1 MEPHMASLVRLTVQ
15 LQQLA
20 LRLSGLLLGC
30 ALGVY
35 LIAWATDPPPPAL
48 NLLALCVLLGS
59 TVIHGAAHIR
69 ARSKTGLVQ
78 VDLGLFSGL
87 TVLCYGIV
95 LLTPGGLDGAYY
107 PLIYVLMM
115 ASAAYGRPA
124 SAVATVFFAGALEL
138 GLRVIALGQIEG
150 ETIWPRLLFLA
161 IFTGLNVA
169 LFRAEIARVRRI
181 SREHVAGELLR
192 LKEAARS
199 YRLASAE
206 KPAAGATHRAAA
218 EHALHS
224 AVGEI
229 QHAAKFALAL
239 LAGSLRTKTAA
250 LFCVD
255 QKGRL
260 AVFEACTDAAL
271 SEAPLLASEG
281 VFSASLDRREAISV
295 AGKRAA
301 HHANFYAEP
310 QLIGALAVVPLLE
323 QDQPRAFL
331 VVTRKEQE
339 AFSEH
344 ELETLTQS
352 GEFLLRAMQNERVF
366 ARLDRANREQ
376 AKLYRAASALG
387 AARTEAQVIEVGVEC
402 AREVAAFDFAAVT
415 LFHKKGSVHEICA
428 VSGDDADHLLGRTFR
443 HNAGLVSMAVANR
456 HALPY
461 KGHYEPARQMVFSR
475 GHEPPKMP
483 SLLVLPLLV
492 HERVLGTL
500 VLGSSERNAFAQSV
514 RPALE
519 VLASHMAVSLS
530 SARLLKRLEEQA
542 TTDGMTGLLN
552 KRTLISEAERRIKV
566 AARFNKPLSLLV
578 TDIDH
583 FKKVNDTYGH
593 DVGDVVIKGLGEVL
607 RRIKRDTDVVGR
619 FGGEEFVI
627 VCEQTDEEGAVNLA
641 ERIRKELAATTFQT
655 ELGPLSVTCS
665 VGVAPFPSA
674 GQSWESLFK
683 ATDEALYVSKRNGR
697 NQVTVYKPGQKTS
710 AA

>member
-1 MEPHMASLVRLTVQ
+1 MASLVRLTVQ

-20 LRLSGLLLGC
+20 LRLSGLLLSC
-30 ALGVY
+30 AFAVY
-35 LIAWATDPPPPAL
+35 LIVWATDPPPFSL
-48 NLLALCVLLGS
+48 NLLAAGTLATSILF
-59 TVIHGAAHIR
+59 HGVAHAR
-69 ARSKTGLVQ
+69 ARSDRGRVQ
-78 VDLGLFSGL
+78 VDLGLFSSL
-87 TVLCYGIV
+87 SVLCYGFLMI
-95 LLTPGGLDGAYY
+95 LPGGLDGAFY

-115 ASAAYGRPA
+115 AGAAYGRPGAAIA
-124 SAVATVFFAGALEL
+124 SVLFSGLLEF
-138 GLRVIALGQIEG
+138 GLRAIALGQPDWAS
-150 ETIWPRLLFLA
+150 IWPRLLFLA
-161 IFTGLNVA
+161 LFTGLNVA
-169 LFRAEIARVRRI
+169 LFRTEIARVRTL
-181 SREHVAGELLR
+181 SRKHVAGELAR

-199 YRLASAE
+199 YRLASSDKSSTSTGLIDDPE
-206 KPAAGATHRAAA
+206 R
-218 EHALHS
+218 ALHS

-229 QHAAKFALAL
+229 QKASEFALGL
-239 LAGSLRTKTAA
+239 LHDSLELKTAA
-250 LFCVD
+250 LFSVD
-255 QKGRL
+255 KKHHL
-260 AVFEACTDAAL
+260 HLFEQRSDAAL
-271 SEAPLLASEG
+271 TERTLSAQEG
-281 VFSASLDRREAISV
+281 VFSAALDRRQAITV
-295 AGKRAA
+295 AGKRAS
-301 HHANFYAEP
+301 HHARFYAEP
-310 QLIGALAVVPLLE
+310 QLVGALAVVPLME
-323 QDQPRAFL
+323 KDHPRGFL
-331 VVTRKEQE
+331 VATRKEEQPFDE
-339 AFSEH
+339 P
-344 ELETLTQS
+344 ELERLSHS
-352 GEFLLRAMQNERVF
+352 GQFLLRSMQNERVF

-415 LFHKKGSVHEICA
+415 LFHKKGSSHEICA
-428 VSGDDADHLLGRTFR
+428 VSGEEAEHLLGQSFR

-461 KGHYEPARQMVFSR
+461 KGHYEPSRQIVFSR

-500 VLGSSERNAFAQSV
+500 VLGSKQPNAFSLSV

-530 SARLLKRLEEQA
+530 NARLLKRLEEQA

-552 KRTLISEAERRIKV
+552 KRTLINEAEKRIKA

-641 ERIRKELAATTFQT
+641 ERIRKELESTTFQT

-665 VGVAPFPSA
+665 IGVAPFPSA
-674 GQSWESLFK
+674 GRDWESLFK
-683 ATDEALYVSKRNGR
+683 ATDEAMYVSKRGGR